1 MIKKIIS
8 LFLALLLLTTCLTA
22 CNLGVEKTTDES
34 SASES
39 TDPVPEA
46 YEISVEELSNYIIVY
61 SANATADVE
70 AAASTLSSAFANKF
84 GVALKARADD
94 FINMSGEIVVG
105 EYEILIGET
114 NREESAAFLSTLKYK
129 DSGYKLIGKKLV
141 IAAHDFYNTAQAVTD
156 FVNLIRKTDK
166 KATVFYKSEMD
177 QTEVGSYL
185 YGSMTLD
192 GADIAQYSIVY
203 PDGAA
208 FEKMLANKL
217 MKSIAEHC
225 GAVLD
230 VVSDAEEISGRAILV
245 GRTRRAEGLD
255 ALNVADG
262 KALAVLYDGDLHLCG
277 ADVLGHSRAVDA
289 FRGLYEQGEQAEV
302 LALDLARIVGG
313 DG

>member
-8 LFLALLLLTTCLTA
+8 LFLGLLLLTTCLTA
-22 CNLGVEKTTDES
+22 CSLGSEKATDETT
-34 SASES
+34 AAE
-39 TDPVPEA
+39 TADPVPEA

-70 AAASTLSSAFANKF
+70 AAATTLSAAFANKF

-94 FINMSGEIVVG
+94 FINMSGELVVG

-129 DSGYKLIGKKLV
+129 DSGYKLMGKKLV
-141 IAAHDFYNTAQAVTD
+141 IAAHDFYSTAQAVTD

-166 KATVFYKSEMD
+166 NATVFYRSEMD
-177 QTEVGSYL
+177 KTAAGSYR
-185 YGSMTLD
+185 YGTMTLD

-203 PDGAA
+203 PEGAA

-225 GAVLD
+225 GSVLA
-230 VVSDAEEISGRAILV
+230 VVSDAEEIGGRAILV
-245 GRTRRAEGLD
+245 GRTRRGEGLD
-255 ALNVADG
+255 ALNPADG
-262 KALAVLYDGDLHLCG
+262 GPLAVLYGGDLHLCG
-277 ADVLGHSRAVDA
+277 GDALGHSQAVDA
-289 FRGLYEQGEQAEV
+289 FRGLYEQGEAADI
-302 LALDLARIVGG
+302 LALDLSGIGGG
-313 DG
+313 DK